1 MLNLRRQTFDQTV
14 KIHNSWCLPHLRHK
28 SPKPMAFHA
37 SRRISAAAGPKLS
50 SLFAHR
56 EVPKP
61 RPPLPPES
69 SNYPPRRKPR
79 PRPRQPWG
87 EDAAAL
93 LRRLHEGRYLPGPD
107 LSMAAHVVSPDAVKT
122 AAERFGNDHQVVAK
136 WVPLLLLLV
145 TSVFCSVLVSYIRL
159 KWDHRLY

>member
-1 MLNLRRQTFDQTV
+1 VLFFHFWVIFVQIACNLRRQFFYQTA
-14 KIHNSWCLPHLRHK
+14 KIHTRKCLPHLRHK
-28 SPKPMAFHA
+28 CPKPMAFPA
-37 SRRISAAAGPKLS
+37 SRRLSAAAAAPKLS
-50 SLFAHR
+50 SLFTRR

-61 RPPLPPES
+61 TPPRPPES
-69 SNYPPRRKPR
+69 SDDPQRRKPR

-107 LSMAAHVVSPDAVKT
+107 LSVAPRVVSPDVVKT

-136 WVPLLLLLV
+136 
-145 TSVFCSVLVSYIRL
+145 
-159 KWDHRLY
+159 